1 MKCLAILNDMWM
13 NRNYGDNNT
22 KHVDKQ
28 YEINLRNAWK
38 GHMGTVGTT

>member
-1 MKCLAILNDMWM
+1 M

-22 KHVDKQ
+22 KHFDKQ